1 MNSYTHGT
9 HSLAY
14 ALTGRAHIHTG
25 APDIIMMVHS
35 QTHSLTHVCNIPHEN
50 SLFRHTSTSNLTH
63 MRTDTRAHTHTHT
76 HSLVHIGCP
85 HALNPSLTYTHTHTH
100 RHTHTHTDTH
110 RHTHTHT
117 HT

>member
-1 MNSYTHGT
+1 MNSYTHRT

-63 MRTDTRAHTHTHT
+63 A
-76 HSLVHIGCP
+76 
-85 HALNPSLTYTHTHTH
+85 
-100 RHTHTHTDTH
+100 H

-117 HT
+117 HTHTHSDTYTHTHTHTLRHIQMSTYRHTHTDS